1 MKVLERQTLP
11 VPTGHRVYIASDF
24 SLSPTSRSTSRPIQ
38 EFTELLG
45 DIDDAATVVVAGN
58 FFYPD
63 PTADIGK
70 FVDATLKALPQ
81 LCEAIS
87 SFCTQENH
95 RFIVLPGS
103 DDSEL
108 ATSQRAQELLEGLGA
123 CLASDLVLQVASA
136 NGVRDVSVTA
146 GVVDKQI
153 DTVPSS
159 ERSDADRL
167 EDPTAVRRFSSS
179 RLLYRRL
186 GAWVWIPLV
195 VLAVLDFLN
204 TIANFISRVTHRDFD
219 PHRLHSSDFW
229 AEIFLNLIV
238 FGALE
243 AVLVAIAA
251 FSVRRRFDKS
261 TKDTPSPLLSEPL
274 SLTRSGGIDALELA
288 RRIEE
293 RSGAGAIVGGSPRP
307 ALAFLSRAV
316 SASPGPSRTVVVE
329 RQGRLGLPPVFTSVE
344 RFGIIEIEAA
354 SAVQIRLYAGETPLR
369 RATWFERAVGA
380 KEVLPAPNKTT
391 EIIGSWPTGNPFP
404 VSMER
409 LTFQRRQRTIRR
421 IASGLLFLDGL
432 LDLLITA
439 APPLKSR
446 LHNVLSI
453 LPLGVATSAAAV
465 TAVAGI
471 SLVMLARG
479 IRRGQKRS
487 WFFAVGILTLSI
499 FTHLAR
505 GGGVASVALA
515 LIILAVLVTERSH
528 FQATTDR
535 SGTSKSVLR
544 LLGIGVLT
552 VVASTFGTEVAQR
565 NAHLPSLGVVFMA
578 CLERI
583 GGVTSITLPDRIDDF
598 LTPTLLAVGITLL
611 VSILYLLTRPVV
623 DRRLSNAATTP
634 ERRIAELRAREIV
647 RRHGRG
653 TLDYFAL
660 RDDKQFF
667 FFRDSLVA
675 YAVYGGVALVSPDP
689 IGPTAE
695 RSEVFSAFRA
705 FAEAQGWTIGV
716 VGASEEWLPTYHSAG
731 MHYLYVGDEAIV
743 NCQTFSLEGGKMKG
757 LRQACTRLARNG
769 YTVEFLDPATISPA
783 EVPELL
789 ELIEKLRRG
798 DAERGF
804 SMMLGRLFDPKD
816 KGLLLTI
823 VRGPDGKAAAVCQF
837 VPSPAI
843 NGYSL
848 DLMRRDPGDHPNGL
862 IDYALCSTIAHLR
875 ETGGRGLSLNFAAF
889 RSVLDGERGE
899 GTFTRLERW
908 TLKRLSGILPIE
920 TLWTFNS
927 KYDPTWL
934 PRHLVYPAAES
945 FLPVAAATI
954 RAESLT
960 EIPLLGRFLSMD
972 PANRPGTVVPPEV
985 LEAAAQAEASTR

>member
-1 MKVLERQTLP
+1 
-11 VPTGHRVYIASDF
+11 
-24 SLSPTSRSTSRPIQ
+24 
-38 EFTELLG
+38 
-45 DIDDAATVVVAGN
+45 VVVAGN
-58 FFYPD
+58 FFHPES
-63 PTADIGK
+63 TSDIAK
-70 FVDATLKALPQ
+70 FVSATLRALPE
-81 LCEAIS
+81 LTAAIRT
-87 SFCTQENH
+87 FCAQETH

-108 ATSQRAQELLEGLGA
+108 ATSAPAQAVLEELGVT
-123 CLASDLVLQVASA
+123 LASDLMLQVATA
-136 NGVRDVSVTA
+136 NGVRDLAVAA
-146 GVVDKQI
+146 GVGEKYTDAVAALDQ
-153 DTVPSS
+153 
-159 ERSDADRL
+159 SDADRL
-167 EDPTAVRRFSSS
+167 EDPQAIRRFSSS

-186 GAWVWIPLV
+186 GAWVWIPLLILV
-195 VLAVLDFLN
+195 GIDFLN
-204 TIANFISRVTHRDFD
+204 TIATFLSRVTHRDFD
-219 PHRLHSSDFW
+219 PHRLHSSGFW

-243 AVLVAIAA
+243 AALVALTAYT
-251 FSVRRRFDKS
+251 VRRRFNQS
-261 TKDTPSPLLSEPL
+261 TRTNVPELPSEPL
-274 SLTRSGGIDALELA
+274 SLTRVGGVDVLELA
-288 RRIEE
+288 RRIGE
-293 RSGAGAIVGGSPRP
+293 RSGAGAVVGGASRP
-307 ALAFLSRAV
+307 ALAFLDRGV
-316 SASPGPSRTVVVE
+316 SATTGPSRTVVVE
-329 RQGRLGLPPVFTSVE
+329 RAGRFGLPPVFSSVE
-344 RFGIIEIEAA
+344 RFSVIEIEAA
-354 SAVQIRLYAGETPLR
+354 SSVQVRLYAGETPLGR
-369 RATWFERAVGA
+369 LTWFERIVAG
-380 KEVLPAPNKTT
+380 KEVLPGPRRETS
-391 EIIGSWPTGNPFP
+391 IIGSWPMGDPFP
-404 VSMER
+404 VSLER
-409 LTFQRRQRTIRR
+409 LTLQRRQRSIRR
-421 IASGLLFLDGL
+421 LASGLLFLDGL

-439 APPLKSR
+439 APPLRSR
-446 LHNVLSI
+446 LHAVLSV
-453 LPLGVATSAAAV
+453 LPLGAATSAAAV

-471 SLVMLARG
+471 SLIMLARG
-479 IRRGQKRS
+479 IRRGQRRS
-487 WFFAVGILTLSI
+487 WFFAVGILTLSV

-515 LIILAVLVTERSH
+515 LAVLAVLVTQRQQ
-528 FQATTDR
+528 FLAITDR
-535 SGTSKSVLR
+535 SGAARTVGR
-544 LLGIGVLT
+544 LLGIGVL
-552 VVASTFGTEVAQR
+552 VVLATTFGTEVAQR
-565 NAHLPSLGVVFMA
+565 NAHLPSVGLVFLG
-578 CLERI
+578 CLERLVAQSNI
-583 GGVTSITLPDRIDDF
+583 ALPDRINDF
-598 LTPTLLAVGITLL
+598 LDPTLLAVGVSL
-611 VSILYLLTRPVV
+611 VISILYVLTRPVV
-623 DRRLSNAATTP
+623 DRRLSVATSSP
-634 ERRIAELRAREIV
+634 ERRLAELRAREIV

-689 IGPTAE
+689 IGPQAE
-695 RSEVFSAFRA
+695 RAEAFSAFRA

-716 VGASEEWLPTYHSAG
+716 VGASEEWLSIYHAAG

-743 NCQTFSLEGGKMKG
+743 DCQTFSLEGGKMKG

-769 YTVEFLDPATISPA
+769 YTVEFMDPATIEPA
-783 EVPELL
+783 DVPELL

-862 IDYALCSTIAHLR
+862 IDYALCSTITHLR
-875 ETGGRGLSLNFAAF
+875 ENGGRGLSLNFAAF
-889 RSVLDGERGE
+889 RSVLDGERGD
-899 GTFTRLERW
+899 GTFTKLERW

-927 KYDPTWL
+927 KYNPTWL

-972 PANRPGTVVPPEV
+972 PANRPGTVVPPEI
-985 LEAAAQAEASTR
+985 LEAAANADASARRETTLD